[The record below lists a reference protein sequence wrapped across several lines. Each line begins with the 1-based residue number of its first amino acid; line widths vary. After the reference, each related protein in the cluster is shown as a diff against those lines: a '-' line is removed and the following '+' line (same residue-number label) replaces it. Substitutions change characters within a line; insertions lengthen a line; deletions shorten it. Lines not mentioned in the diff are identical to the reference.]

1 MGVGAI
7 GEPWRQ
13 VLVVLYRGRNNYL
26 YYNLYYIILGAPYE
40 SLGFRIYGNKC
51 SYYFWSDDLFS

>member
-26 YYNLYYIILGAPYE
+26 YYIILGAPYE

-51 SYYFWSDDLFS
+51 SYYFGGDDLFS